1 MNGWLPKK
9 IYWTQKFGT
18 LEIALTIIG
27 AVLYGLGAFSTMNLA
42 IGFITLRPFAF
53 IAVVWGVFFGP
64 WVGGIAALIGNTF
77 ISDILAGW
85 FGIGGVGGAVGNFM
99 MAFIPGLLVAH
110 PKNWH
115 HWDAGGGLLRRRLD
129 RFDGLCTLLDPF
141 QHGPDRR
148 CTAQPDHRSDYLHLA
163 VRSGAGSRPVLAR
176 SHRRGGGSSRGHN
189 IAACEEAG
197 EPGATRLLQLET
209 GPTWGR

>member
-110 PKNWH
+110 PKNWKAVAL
-115 HWDAGGGLLRRRLD
+115 WGGIVGTLVVAFCVGGWIALMGFAPFWTLFSTVLISDVPPNLIIAPIICIWLFDRVRARGLYWRD
-129 RFDGLCTLLDPF
+129 RIEEMEEVP
-141 QHGPDRR
+141 
-148 CTAQPDHRSDYLHLA
+148 A
-163 VRSGAGSRPVLAR
+163 V
-176 SHRRGGGSSRGHN
+176 
-189 IAACEEAG
+189 
-197 EPGATRLLQLET
+197 TT
-209 GPTWGR
+209 

>member
-1 MNGWLPKK
+1 MDRWIPEK
-9 IYWTQKFGT
+9 IHWTQKFGT

-27 AVLYGLGAFSTMNLA
+27 AVLYGLGAFSTMTWA

-64 WVGGIAALIGNTF
+64 WVGGLAALIGNTF

-110 PKNWH
+110 PKNWKAVAL
-115 HWDAGGGLLRRRLD
+115 WGGIVGTLVVALCVGGWIALMGFAPFWTLFTSVLIADIPPNLIIAPIVCYWLFDRVQARGLYWRDRLEEPEED
-129 RFDGLCTLLDPF
+129 
-141 QHGPDRR
+141 
-148 CTAQPDHRSDYLHLA
+148 
-163 VRSGAGSRPVLAR
+163 VEEVE
-176 SHRRGGGSSRGHN
+176 
-189 IAACEEAG
+189 AA
-197 EPGATRLLQLET
+197 
-209 GPTWGR
+209 

>member
-9 IYWTQKFGT
+9 IQWTQKFGA

-64 WVGGIAALIGNTF
+64 WVGGLAALIGNTF

-85 FGIGGVGGAVGNFM
+85 FGIGGVGGAIGNFL
-99 MAFIPGLLVAH
+99 MAFIPGLLVSH
-110 PKNWH
+110 PRSWKSVGLW
-115 HWDAGGGLLRRRLD
+115 GGIVGTLVCALFVGGWIALMGYAPFMTLFSTVLISDVPPNLIIAPLICLWLYKRVQARGLYWRDRL
-129 RFDGLCTLLDPF
+129 
-141 QHGPDRR
+141 
-148 CTAQPDHRSDYLHLA
+148 
-163 VRSGAGSRPVLAR
+163 
-176 SHRRGGGSSRGHN
+176 
-189 IAACEEAG
+189 G
-197 EPGATRLLQLET
+197 EVK
-209 GPTWGR
+209 PTTTSAS

>member
-1 MNGWLPKK
+1 MNGWLPAK
-9 IYWTQKFGT
+9 IRWTQKFGA

-42 IGFITLRPFAF
+42 VGFITMRPFAF

-99 MAFIPGLLVAH
+99 MAFIPGLLVSH
-110 PKNWH
+110 PKNWKAVAL
-115 HWDAGGGLLRRRLD
+115 WGGIVGTIVVAFCVGGWIALMGFAPFWTLFSTVLIADVPPNLIIAPIVCLWLFDRVKARGLYWRDRLE
-129 RFDGLCTLLDPF
+129 
-141 QHGPDRR
+141 
-148 CTAQPDHRSDYLHLA
+148 AE
-163 VRSGAGSRPVLAR
+163 
-176 SHRRGGGSSRGHN
+176 
-189 IAACEEAG
+189 EEASA
-197 EPGATRLLQLET
+197 ATT
-209 GPTWGR
+209 